1 MPKLLLEIRMEVT
14 VSNDFLEK
22 FKLDEKGR
30 CYGLV
35 AGKYEGNGVLAGQIA
50 NQCFRNN
57 SSSVSH
63 VVAVENSEEG
73 QPNGTD

>member
-14 VSNDFLEK
+14 VSNDFLEQ

-30 CYGLV
+30 YYGLV
-35 AGKYEGNGVLAGQIA
+35 AGKHEGNGVLAGQIA
-50 NQCFRNN
+50 NKCFRNN
-57 SSSVSH
+57 SRSVYH
-63 VVAVENSEEG
+63 VEATEISEEG